1 MSLASMTGFAR
12 GEGHHGDLRWA
23 WELKSVNGR
32 GLDIR
37 VRVPPGFEALEP
49 MVRQRLQKSL
59 ARGSVSVGLQLSKS
73 KRAGAF
79 AIDQEFLAELAQIAR
94 RLQEHDGF
102 ARAGADGLLAL
113 RGVIETV
120 DAVED
125 ETERAER
132 DEALETSFDQAL
144 TALVDTRRAEGGRI
158 IAVLG
163 ERIGQIE
170 GLVGQAKNAAEAQP
184 EAIQVRL
191 RRSIAAAL
199 EAAPQ
204 IAEDRL
210 ALEVALLIA
219 KADVSEELDRLE
231 MHVSAARE
239 LLDGDGAAGR
249 PLDFLAQEFNR
260 EANTL
265 CSKAATPDLSALG
278 LELKV
283 VIDQLREQ
291 IQNIE

>member
-12 GEGHHGDLRWA
+12 GEGHHDELRWA
-23 WELKSVNGR
+23 WELKSVNSR

-37 VRVPPGFEALEP
+37 VRVPPGFEAVEP
-49 MVRQRLQKSL
+49 MVRQRLQKSV
-59 ARGSVSVGLQLSKS
+59 ARGNVSVGLQLSKP
-73 KRAGAF
+73 KRAGAY
-79 AIDQEFLAELAQIAR
+79 AIDQEFLAELARIAR
-94 RLQEHDGF
+94 QLQEHDGF
-102 ARAGADGLLAL
+102 ARASADGLLAL
-113 RGVIETV
+113 RGVIEAV
-120 DAVED
+120 DSVES
-125 ETERAER
+125 EAERAQR

-144 TALVDTRRAEGGRI
+144 TALVDARRAEGARI
-158 IAVLG
+158 VAVLG

-184 EAIQVRL
+184 VAIQERL
-191 RRSIAAAL
+191 RQSVAAAL

-210 ALEVALLIA
+210 AQEVALLIV

-231 MHVSAARE
+231 MHVAAARE
-239 LLDGDGAAGR
+239 LLDGERAAGR
-249 PLDFLAQEFNR
+249 RLDFLAQEFNR